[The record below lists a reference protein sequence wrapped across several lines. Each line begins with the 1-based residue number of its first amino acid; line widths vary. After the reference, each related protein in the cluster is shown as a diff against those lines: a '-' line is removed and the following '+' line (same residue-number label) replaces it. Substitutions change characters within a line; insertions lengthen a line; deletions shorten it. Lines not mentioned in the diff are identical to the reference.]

1 MSFAQLRYQF
11 IVSFTPTDEPS
22 SGLPGVGGLFD
33 MKVGVPGEF
42 FFDFFLGGSFLCWIF
57 LSDSNMFC

>member
-42 FFDFFLGGSFLCWIF
+42 FSLIFFLLIRYFLVTIQYMSC
-57 LSDSNMFC
+57 